1 MRDRQRR
8 ARKRKGVAAS
18 RKRTGTREHEEERKT
33 RKRLLVG
40 QSRLRGWSPLSL
52 PAVAAGLRRLPRRV
66 LAGADGY
73 MFQCERQQQQRQQ
86 QQLQQQQQRQRQQ
99 RRQGRRELRARW
111 RDDERTVEQFEI
123 RGGP

>member
-52 PAVAAGLRRLPRRV
+52 PAVAAAGLRRLPRRV

-73 MFQCERQQQQRQQ
+73 MFQCERQQQQ
-86 QQLQQQQQRQRQQ
+86 QQ

>member
-52 PAVAAGLRRLPRRV
+52 AAVAAGLRRLPRRV

-73 MFQCERQQQQRQQ
+73 MFQCERQRQQ
-86 QQLQQQQQRQRQQ
+86 QQ

-123 RGGP
+123 RGP